1 MQEKRWRKGRETG
14 RWETAIAGKSGGGGG
29 DVGGPSSPRPSCSSF
44 ALGWSKGSPHAPIL
58 GAQPEHL
65 PSPCLTPHHSKTCQ
79 RIPPLRGVVEP
90 CSLELLRQTGR
101 VPGAMLLGNMAQGP
115 SLSPEPPPRV
125 GLGTHWG
132 PTWGPDPPSSHLAQP
147 WQASSLYSLDPC
159 TTRSLKGRENSFAEH
174 RCLPGLPSS
183 FPRSWILAYS
193 GETLNS

>member
-1 MQEKRWRKGRETG
+1 MEKRKGDRKMGDSHSRQERGWGRG
-14 RWETAIAGKSGGGGG
+14 RGWPILPKAILQQLCPGLEQGKPPCPHPG
-29 DVGGPSSPRPSCSSF
+29 CSARAF
-44 ALGWSKGSPHAPIL
+44 ALPLSYSPP
-58 GAQPEHL
+58 QQDL
-65 PSPCLTPHHSKTCQ
+65 PADTPSW
-79 RIPPLRGVVEP
+79 GGVEP

-174 RCLPGLPSS
+174 HCLPGLPSS

>member
-1 MQEKRWRKGRETG
+1 MAHPPQGHPAAALPWVGAREAPMPPSWVLSQSICPPPVLLPT
-14 RWETAIAGKSGGGGG
+14 TARLASGY
-29 DVGGPSSPRPSCSSF
+29 PL
-44 ALGWSKGSPHAPIL
+44 LG
-58 GAQPEHL
+58 
-65 PSPCLTPHHSKTCQ
+65 
-79 RIPPLRGVVEP
+79 GVVEP